1 VRHQQPRDGERGFL
15 ELLELSPQP
24 LAVLVQLL
32 QGFVA
37 VDEVT
42 IGCNTELHVLVALV
56 SKLLIIVLQYL
67 AGLLFSVEEVLQI
80 GL

>member
-1 VRHQQPRDGERGFL
+1 
-15 ELLELSPQP
+15 LSPQL

-42 IGCNTELHVLVALV
+42 IRRNTELHVLVALV
-56 SKLLIIVLQYL
+56 SKLLIIIFQYL
-67 AGLLFSVEEVLQI
+67 TSLLLSLEEVL
-80 GL
+80 

>member
-1 VRHQQPRDGERGFL
+1 
-15 ELLELSPQP
+15 LSPQL

-42 IGCNTELHVLVALV
+42 IRRNMELHVLVALI
-56 SKLLIIVLQYL
+56 SKLLIIILQYL
-67 AGLLFSVEEVLQI
+67 AGFLLSVEEVLQI

>member
-1 VRHQQPRDGERGFL
+1 LG
-15 ELLELSPQP
+15 PQL

-32 QGFVA
+32 QRFVA

-42 IGCNTELHVLVALV
+42 IRCNAELHVLVALV
-56 SKLLIIVLQYL
+56 SKLLIIILQYL
-67 AGLLFSVEEVLQI
+67 AGLLLPIEEVLHV